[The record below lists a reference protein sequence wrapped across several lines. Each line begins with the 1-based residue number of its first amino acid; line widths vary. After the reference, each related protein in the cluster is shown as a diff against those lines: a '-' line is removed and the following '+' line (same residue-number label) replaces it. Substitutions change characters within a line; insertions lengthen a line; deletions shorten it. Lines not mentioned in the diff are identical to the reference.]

1 MLQRNLVWESE
12 DDGRAVA
19 KWDDVLSAYQI
30 DVTSGRFRLMPKL
43 TDFHVVR
50 KKIKKMKVSY
60 ATQVFSHS
68 VVAAIDIM
76 ARTSK
81 KILKV

>member
-1 MLQRNLVWESE
+1 MLQRDLVWYSK
-12 DDGRAVA
+12 DGRFVA
-19 KWDDVLSAYQI
+19 KWDDILCAYQI

-50 KKIKKMKVSY
+50 QKIKKMKVSC

-68 VVAAIDIM
+68 VVAAIDVM
-76 ARTSK
+76 ASYSK
-81 KILKV
+81 KFHEV